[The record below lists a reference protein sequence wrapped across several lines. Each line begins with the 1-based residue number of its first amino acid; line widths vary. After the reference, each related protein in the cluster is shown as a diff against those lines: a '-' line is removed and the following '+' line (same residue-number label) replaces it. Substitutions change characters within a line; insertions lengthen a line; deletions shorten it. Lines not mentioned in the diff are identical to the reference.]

1 MVSAAPSI
9 GAMERIGELP
19 VYVAVPDGEG
29 PWPGVIVVHD
39 ALGMTGDL
47 RRQADWLAGAGFIAA
62 APDLFHRGGRVRCL
76 FTAIREVMR
85 REGVVFDDLEATRS
99 WLSSGTGC
107 TGEVGVI
114 GFCFGGGVAL
124 LLAGMGGY
132 QASSVN
138 YGAVP
143 KDAPELL
150 ANACPIVAS
159 YGAKDI
165 SLRSDPQRLRAALD
179 TLGIDHDIEV
189 YDDAG
194 HAFLNDHNDTDVPRW
209 AIVMGKLSRSDFH
222 EASAVDARRRTIE
235 FFDRH
240 LRP

>member
-1 MVSAAPSI
+1 MYVAAPT
-9 GAMERIGELP
+9 
-19 VYVAVPDGEG
+19 GEG

-47 RRQADWLAGAGFIAA
+47 RRQADWLAGAGFLAV

-85 REGVVFDDLEATRS
+85 REGAVFDDLETTRS
-99 WLSSGTGC
+99 WLSNQAGC
-107 TGEVGVI
+107 TGDVGVI

-124 LLAGMGGY
+124 LLAGTGGY
-132 QASSVN
+132 GASSVN

-143 KDAPELL
+143 KDAAKLL
-150 ANACPIVAS
+150 ADACPIVAS

-165 SLRSDPQRLRAALD
+165 SLRSDPKRLHAALD
-179 TLGIDHDIEV
+179 TLGIAHDIEV
-189 YDDAG
+189 YPDAG
-194 HAFLNDHNDTDVPRW
+194 HAFLNDHDDTDVPRW
-209 AIVMGKLSRSDFH
+209 AIVMGKLSKSDFH
-222 EASAVDARRRTIE
+222 EASAVNARRRIIE

-240 LRP
+240 LRR